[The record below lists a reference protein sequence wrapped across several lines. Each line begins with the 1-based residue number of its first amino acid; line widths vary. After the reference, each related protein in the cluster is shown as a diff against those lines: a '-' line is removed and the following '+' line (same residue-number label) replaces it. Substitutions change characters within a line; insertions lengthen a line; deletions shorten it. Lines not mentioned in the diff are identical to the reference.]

1 MNPRVRAL
9 VGVAAYALLVLVAFP
24 IAGRQLEHALHGADG
39 TVIYLVDHM
48 LQLVVVLGFGIVA
61 SKLERRPFAAFGL
74 PWREAMRSRFWS
86 GALVGIVSITVLVL
100 ALCAVGGLELHAPA
114 GRAIVSAGFGL
125 AYAIVFVLL
134 AVREEFLYR
143 G

>member
-24 IAGRQLEHALHGADG
+24 IAGRQLE
-39 TVIYLVDHM
+39 HM

-114 GRAIVSAGFGL
+114 GRAIVSAGFG
-125 AYAIVFVLL
+125 
-134 AVREEFLYR
+134 
-143 G
+143 